1 MPPRSSG
8 SVRISYP
15 RWKPEDVIRTI
26 QERLPA
32 LLERLPLELVALF
45 GSYARG
51 NYTVASDVDL
61 FLVYSGEK
69 RPDDYVLVKRVLGI
83 PRLEPHVYAEAEY
96 QEVKS
101 AVWRWIQEG
110 IVLWSRE

>member
-1 MPPRSSG
+1 M
-8 SVRISYP
+8 RISYP

-32 LLERLPLELVALF
+32 LL
-45 GSYARG
+45 
-51 NYTVASDVDL
+51 DVDL
-61 FLVYSGEK
+61 LLVYSGEK

-83 PRLEPHVYAEAEY
+83 PRLEPHIYTEAEY
-96 QEVKS
+96 QEVES
-101 AVWRWIQEG
+101 AIRRWIQEG